1 MSTTTPT
8 NRDVFN
14 LSWPI
19 AMNAIL
25 LQLILV
31 IDTVMVT
38 PLGEQSLAAMG
49 LAASIAGIILGL
61 LHAFSNGTQL
71 LLAQA
76 YGAKRTA
83 AIRTGFNSGQII
95 NWLIALLGV
104 VFILGFGR
112 DFVGFIAEAE
122 ALAELAYTYLSIFS
136 VVIFGISM
144 CQNITVFFNATGN
157 SRLPFYANVFEL
169 PINVAA
175 SLVLIHG
182 LWGFPELGLAGA
194 AWGTAIA
201 VLSRTL
207 FLIGFLVRQPHSPLK
222 LLQLSEVSLA
232 HIRNHFSKA
241 LPIAATFVTMILS
254 NSVCLMIY
262 ARLSI
267 SEFAAITLLSPWIK
281 VAGHMVMAW
290 AQATGILVGQ
300 LLGSGIGNSLDYFI
314 SRAWRAAF
322 GLSVIVSLC
331 YLGMFFMF
339 EWLYPELQQE
349 TIDTLWLFMP
359 ILVVTPFIRASNTI
373 CGHVLRAGGDATHV
387 FKIHAYTQWLV
398 IVPLS
403 ALFVLYLELPAV
415 WVFGLT
421 LLEELIKGVPFH
433 LRMYSGRWKRRLVD
447 QD

>member
-1 MSTTTPT
+1 MNTTTPT

-31 IDTVMVT
+31 VDTVMVT

-76 YGAKRTA
+76 YGANRIN
-83 AIRTGFNSGQII
+83 AIRTGFNAGQII
-95 NWLIALLGV
+95 NWLIALLGI

-112 DFVGFIAEAE
+112 GFVSFIAETE
-122 ALAELAYTYLSIFS
+122 ALAELAYSYLSIFS
-136 VVIFGISM
+136 VVIFGISI
-144 CQNITVFFNATGN
+144 CQNITVYFNATGN
-157 SRLPFYANVFEL
+157 SKLPFYANIFEL

-175 SLVLIHG
+175 SLLLIHG

-207 FLIGFLVRQPHSPLK
+207 LLIGFLARQPNSPLK
-222 LLQLSEVSLA
+222 KLQFQEVSLA
-232 HIRNHFSKA
+232 HLRHHFSKA

-262 ARLSI
+262 ARLSVT
-267 SEFAAITLLSPWIK
+267 EFAAITLLAPWIK
-281 VAGHMVMAW
+281 VAGHLVMAW

-300 LLGSGIGNSLDYFI
+300 LLGRGTGENLDKFI
-314 SRAWRAAF
+314 SHAWRAAF
-322 GLSVIVSLC
+322 GLGLVVSAC
-331 YLGMFFMF
+331 YLGMFFAF
-339 EWLYPELQQE
+339 ERIYPELQQE
-349 TIDTLWLFMP
+349 TIDTLWQFMP
-359 ILVVTPFIRASNTI
+359 ILVVTPFIRSSNTI

-387 FKIHAYTQWLV
+387 FKIHAYAQWLV

-403 ALFVLYLELPAV
+403 ALFVLYLELHAV
-415 WVFGLT
+415 WVFGLI
-421 LLEELIKGVPFH
+421 LLEEVIKGVPFH

-447 QD
+447 ID